1 MVTHTV
7 EHVIGNGNAE
17 ELRQK
22 LRQKIYDSIMYCAN
36 MCQYMY
42 SVLSMHIDRQALTPL
57 GDRGGTM
64 GG

>member
-1 MVTHTV
+1 
-7 EHVIGNGNAE
+7 
-17 ELRQK
+17 
-22 LRQKIYDSIMYCAN
+22 MYCAN